1 MDWCGRLKRQPHI
14 IFILAFF
21 VRKVN
26 FQLGIPESDRN
37 YRLLK
42 NPFLFAQGA
51 NRNNYRPHLQD
62 LRRLMWKIKCVMII
76 DSLHIGHG
84 SADDPF
90 EGQDRERDGMTR
102 DLRQAL
108 EDEMLLFS

>member
-1 MDWCGRLKRQPHI
+1 M
-14 IFILAFF
+14 
-21 VRKVN
+21 
-26 FQLGIPESDRN
+26 
-37 YRLLK
+37 
-42 NPFLFAQGA
+42 
-51 NRNNYRPHLQD
+51 
-62 LRRLMWKIKCVMII
+62 MWKIKCVMII